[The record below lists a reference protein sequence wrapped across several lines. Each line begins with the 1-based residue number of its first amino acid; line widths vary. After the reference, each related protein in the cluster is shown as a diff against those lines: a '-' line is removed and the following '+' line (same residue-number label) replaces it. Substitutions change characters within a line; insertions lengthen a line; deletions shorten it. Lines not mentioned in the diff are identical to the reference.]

1 VNYLSDSDYRHVSPI
16 FRRLEQG
23 PRIAVI
29 YATGVIASGESNSDS
44 PSGQVVGADT
54 MVEYLR
60 KARADNSIKAIV
72 LRVDSPEDPR
82 SRRT

>member
-1 VNYLSDSDYRHVSPI
+1 MSYLSDSDYRHVSPI
-16 FRRLEQG
+16 SVGLNKG

-44 PSGQVVGADT
+44 PSGQVIGADT

-60 KARADNSIKAIV
+60 KARADSSIKAIV
-72 LRVDSPEDPR
+72 LRSTVPEDPR
-82 SRRT
+82 SRQT